1 MRGEVIRLAFK
12 DRSQGTERRSKSQTM
27 SHNDI
32 KQTLLSIKQNILED
46 LIVDIEKCFDKR
58 QSNVLKWGAFD
69 IRMFPE
75 SETMVSDHCKDDILK
90 LGSYYGAPFNV
101 LKSKDDVLQN
111 SLCPAIISEEL
122 FVHEYYAVIRVMR
135 DRFKQQIKKM
145 DIYEKRVKVLSETQ
159 SSETGSSVGDSP
171 QGMTQREAWIEF
183 LSAYGESYP
192 NMAIVIR
199 VMLEQLTNSADAEQY
214 FSWHKNLL
222 GNLRD
227 KIDV

>member
-1 MRGEVIRLAFK
+1 
-12 DRSQGTERRSKSQTM
+12 
-27 SHNDI
+27 
-32 KQTLLSIKQNILED
+32 
-46 LIVDIEKCFDKR
+46 
-58 QSNVLKWGAFD
+58 
-69 IRMFPE
+69 MFPE

-111 SLCPAIISEEL
+111 SLCPAIISEDL

-199 VMLEQLTNSADAEQY
+199 VMLVQLTNAADAERY

-222 GNLRD
+222 GNLRH
-227 KIDV
+227 KIDVDSTLQALSVIKYNTGTEKFAE